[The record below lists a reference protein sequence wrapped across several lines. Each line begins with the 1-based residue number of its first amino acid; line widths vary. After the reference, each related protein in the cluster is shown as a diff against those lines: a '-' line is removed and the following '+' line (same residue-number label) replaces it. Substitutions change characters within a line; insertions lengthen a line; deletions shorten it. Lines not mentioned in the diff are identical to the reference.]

1 MTPPAISA
9 SSRRLRRRHSL
20 PAWPEGRA
28 PSGFSINKEVSMTQI
43 GNPKPVIDKVEI
55 EQDISWLGA
64 RLREPSTYAGLGIL
78 LAALHLANA
87 GDWVSAI
94 TAIGTG
100 IGGIIAIVLPEAKRP
115 RGNGGGAAG
124 RALMLLALCAAA
136 AAFVGA
142 APATAATKPPVHRP
156 AASASARPSVTQ
168 AQQNPLIVVRQFTI
182 ADLQAALADAQAQT
196 PPDIVAVNC
205 YTALIPFV
213 QSQTQNPL
221 PAGAGVFQ
229 ALQKARD
236 AKAYLANIQSPTGP
250 LASLNIACAPLVLDV
265 QNTLVTLGVS
275 VGVIANPVGAAAAVS
290 GLPAAVAAF
299 LGLHPL

>member
-1 MTPPAISA
+1 MGETS
-9 SSRRLRRRHSL
+9 
-20 PAWPEGRA
+20 E
-28 PSGFSINKEVSMTQI
+28 F
-43 GNPKPVIDKVEI
+43 DKQKAER
-55 EQDISWLGA
+55 EISWLGA
-64 RLREPSTYAGLGIL
+64 RLREPSTYAGIAVV
-78 LAALHLANA
+78 LAALHFGNAN
-87 GDWVSAI
+87 DWVSAI
-94 TAIGTG
+94 TSIGTG
-100 IGGIIAIVLPEAKRP
+100 IGGVIAIVLPEASRQ
-115 RGNGGGAAG
+115 RGNGVVPAG

-136 AAFVGA
+136 AVFAGGV
-142 APATAATKPPVHRP
+142 PALAATKPPLHRP
-156 AASASARPSVTQ
+156 SPAPSAKPSVTQ

-182 ADLQAALADAQAQT
+182 ADLQAALADAQAQS
-196 PPDIVAVNC
+196 PPDTVAVNC

-213 QSQTQNPL
+213 QSQAQNPL

-275 VGVIANPVGAAAAVS
+275 VGVIANPAGAAAAVS
-290 GLPAAVAAF
+290 GLPAAVVAF

>member
-1 MTPPAISA
+1 
-9 SSRRLRRRHSL
+9 
-20 PAWPEGRA
+20 
-28 PSGFSINKEVSMTQI
+28 MTQI
-43 GNPKPVIDKVEI
+43 GSAKPAIDKADI
-55 EQDISWLGA
+55 DRDISWLGA
-64 RLREPSTYAGLGIL
+64 RLREPSTYAGLGVL
-78 LAALHLANA
+78 LAAFGLANA

-100 IGGIIAIVLPEAKRP
+100 IGGIIAILLPEPKRP
-115 RGNGGGAAG
+115 RGNGSIPG
-124 RALMLLALCAAA
+124 RVVTMLALCAAA
-136 AAFVGA
+136 ALVCV
-142 APATAATKPPVHRP
+142 APAMAANRTLPRRP
-156 AASASARPSVTQ
+156 TVTASAKPTVTQ
-168 AQQNPLIVVRQFTI
+168 VQQNPLIVVRKFTV
-182 ADLQAALADAQAQT
+182 ADLQAALADAQAQS
-196 PPDIVAVNC
+196 PPDTVAANC

-213 QSQTQNPL
+213 QAQAQNPL

-265 QNTLVTLGVS
+265 QNTLVTLGIS
-275 VGVIANPVGAAAAVS
+275 IGVIANPAGAAATAS

>member
-1 MTPPAISA
+1 
-9 SSRRLRRRHSL
+9 
-20 PAWPEGRA
+20 
-28 PSGFSINKEVSMTQI
+28 MTQI
-43 GNPKPVIDKVEI
+43 GNPKAAIDKPEI
-55 EQDISWLGA
+55 AQDISWLGA
-64 RLREPSTYAGLGIL
+64 RLREPSTYAGLGIV

-100 IGGIIAIVLPEAKRP
+100 IGGIIAILLPEAQRP
-115 RGNGGGAAG
+115 HGNGVDAG
-124 RALMLLALCAAA
+124 RVLAILALCTVAAI
-136 AAFVGA
+136 VCA
-142 APATAATKPPVHRP
+142 APATAASRTLVRQAAVSGKPT
-156 AASASARPSVTQ
+156 VTQ

-196 PPDIVAVNC
+196 PPDTVAVNC

-213 QSQTQNPL
+213 QSQAQNPL

-275 VGVIANPVGAAAAVS
+275 VGAIANPAGAAAAVS

>member
-1 MTPPAISA
+1 M
-9 SSRRLRRRHSL
+9 
-20 PAWPEGRA
+20 
-28 PSGFSINKEVSMTQI
+28 MQI
-43 GNPKPVIDKVEI
+43 ANPKPATDKAEVA
-55 EQDISWLGA
+55 QDISWLGA

-78 LAALHLANA
+78 LAAFHLADA
-87 GDWVSAI
+87 GGWVSAI

-100 IGGIIAIVLPEAKRP
+100 IGGIIAILLPEAKRP
-115 RGNGGGAAG
+115 RGGSGIPGG
-124 RALMLLALCAAA
+124 RALAMLVLCVAAALVCAAPGPALA
-136 AAFVGA
+136 ANKVL
-142 APATAATKPPVHRP
+142 VRRP
-156 AASASARPSVTQ
+156 AAAPSTKPTVTQ

-213 QSQTQNPL
+213 QSQAQNPL

-275 VGVIANPVGAAAAVS
+275 VGVIANPAGAAAAVS

>member
-1 MTPPAISA
+1 
-9 SSRRLRRRHSL
+9 
-20 PAWPEGRA
+20 
-28 PSGFSINKEVSMTQI
+28 MTQI
-43 GNPKPVIDKVEI
+43 GNPKPAIRKAEVER
-55 EQDISWLGA
+55 DISWLGA

-78 LAALHLANA
+78 LAAFHLANSS
-87 GDWVSAI
+87 DWVSAI
-94 TAIGTG
+94 ASIGAG
-100 IGGIIAIVLPEAKRP
+100 VGGIIAILLPETKGP
-115 RGNGGGAAG
+115 RGTGSGGCSL
-124 RALMLLALCAAA
+124 RVLTMLALCAAA
-136 AAFVGA
+136 ALVCA
-142 APATAATKPPVHRP
+142 APAMAANRTLPRRP
-156 AASASARPSVTQ
+156 ASAARGKPTVTQ

-182 ADLQAALADAQAQT
+182 ADLQAALADAQAQS
-196 PPDIVAVNC
+196 PPDTVAANC

-213 QSQTQNPL
+213 QSQAQNPL

-265 QNTLVTLGVS
+265 QNTLVTLGIS
-275 VGVIANPVGAAAAVS
+275 VGVIANPAGAAATVS

>member
-1 MTPPAISA
+1 M
-9 SSRRLRRRHSL
+9 
-20 PAWPEGRA
+20 
-28 PSGFSINKEVSMTQI
+28 
-43 GNPKPVIDKVEI
+43 IDKVTAER
-55 EQDISWLGA
+55 DISWLGA

-78 LAALHLANA
+78 LAAFHLADA
-87 GDWVSAI
+87 GDWVSAL

-100 IGGIIAIVLPEAKRP
+100 IGGVIAIVLPETKRP
-115 RGNGGGAAG
+115 RDSGGGPAG
-124 RALMLLALCAAA
+124 RIVALLALCAAGL
-136 AAFVGA
+136 AFAGA
-142 APATAATKPPVHRP
+142 VPATAATKPPAFRS
-156 AASASARPSVTQ
+156 AAAGNAKPSVTQ

-196 PPDIVAVNC
+196 PPDTVAVNC

-213 QSQTQNPL
+213 QSQAQNPL

-275 VGVIANPVGAAAAVS
+275 VGVIANPAGAAATVG

>member
-1 MTPPAISA
+1 
-9 SSRRLRRRHSL
+9 
-20 PAWPEGRA
+20 
-28 PSGFSINKEVSMTQI
+28 MTQI
-43 GNPKPVIDKVEI
+43 GNTKSVIDKADVV
-55 EQDISWLGA
+55 QDISWLGA

-78 LAALHLANA
+78 LAAFHLANA
-87 GDWVSAI
+87 GDWVSAL

-100 IGGIIAIVLPEAKRP
+100 IGGIVAIVLPEGKRP
-115 RGNGGGAAG
+115 RSGAG
-124 RALMLLALCAAA
+124 SPTVRTLTLLALCAAVA
-136 AAFVGA
+136 VAGA
-142 APATAATKPPVHRP
+142 GPARAATKPLVHRAAA
-156 AASASARPSVTQ
+156 AASTRPSVTQ

-213 QSQTQNPL
+213 QSQAQNPL

-275 VGVIANPVGAAAAVS
+275 VGVIANPAGAAAAVS

>member
-1 MTPPAISA
+1 
-9 SSRRLRRRHSL
+9 
-20 PAWPEGRA
+20 
-28 PSGFSINKEVSMTQI
+28 MTQI
-43 GNPKPVIDKVEI
+43 GNPKPVIGKAEVA
-55 EQDISWLGA
+55 QDVSWLGA

-78 LAALHLANA
+78 FAAFHLANA

-100 IGGIIAIVLPEAKRP
+100 VGGVIAILLPEARQP
-115 RGNGGGAAG
+115 RGNGGAPIG
-124 RALMLLALCAAA
+124 RVLAMLALCAAA
-136 AAFVGA
+136 ALACAVGPAMA
-142 APATAATKPPVHRP
+142 ANKPLIRRPV
-156 AASASARPSVTQ
+156 ASASTRPTVTQ

-196 PPDIVAVNC
+196 PPDTVAANC

-213 QSQTQNPL
+213 QSQAQNPL

-275 VGVIANPVGAAAAVS
+275 VGVIANPAGAAAAVS

>member
-1 MTPPAISA
+1 
-9 SSRRLRRRHSL
+9 
-20 PAWPEGRA
+20 
-28 PSGFSINKEVSMTQI
+28 MTQI
-43 GNPKPVIDKVEI
+43 QNPKPVIDKAEAA
-55 EQDISWLGA
+55 QDISWLGA

-78 LAALHLANA
+78 LAAFHLANA

-100 IGGIIAIVLPEAKRP
+100 VGGIIAILLPEAKQP
-115 RGNGGGAAG
+115 RSGGTVSSG
-124 RALMLLALCAAA
+124 RALALFVFCTAAA
-136 AAFVGA
+136 AVAALTCA
-142 APATAATKPPVHRP
+142 APAKAANKPLVRRP
-156 AASASARPSVTQ
+156 AAIVSTKPTVTQ
-168 AQQNPLIVVRQFTI
+168 AQQNPLIIVRQFTI
-182 ADLQAALADAQAQT
+182 ADLQTALADAQAQT
-196 PPDIVAVNC
+196 PPDTVAVNC

-213 QSQTQNPL
+213 QSQAQNPL

-275 VGVIANPVGAAAAVS
+275 VGVIANPAGAAAAVS

-299 LGLHPL
+299 LGLPAL

>member
-1 MTPPAISA
+1 
-9 SSRRLRRRHSL
+9 
-20 PAWPEGRA
+20 
-28 PSGFSINKEVSMTQI
+28 MTQI
-43 GNPKPVIDKVEI
+43 GNPKPVIDKAEVT
-55 EQDISWLGA
+55 QDISWLGA

-78 LAALHLANA
+78 FAAFHLANA

-100 IGGIIAIVLPEAKRP
+100 VGGIVAILLPEAKRP
-115 RGNGGGAAG
+115 RGNGGVPGG
-124 RALMLLALCAAA
+124 PALTMLVLCAAA
-136 AAFVGA
+136 LVCA
-142 APATAATKPPVHRP
+142 APALAANKPLVRRP
-156 AASASARPSVTQ
+156 AMAVSNKPTVTQ

-182 ADLQAALADAQAQT
+182 ADLQSALADAQAQT
-196 PPDIVAVNC
+196 PPDTVAVNC
-205 YTALIPFV
+205 YSALIPFV
-213 QSQTQNPL
+213 QSQAQNPL

-275 VGVIANPVGAAAAVS
+275 VGVIANP
-290 GLPAAVAAF
+290 PA
-299 LGLHPL
+299 PRPP

>member
-1 MTPPAISA
+1 
-9 SSRRLRRRHSL
+9 
-20 PAWPEGRA
+20 
-28 PSGFSINKEVSMTQI
+28 MTQI
-43 GNPKPVIDKVEI
+43 GNTKPVIDKAEVAR
-55 EQDISWLGA
+55 DISWLGA

-78 LAALHLANA
+78 FAAFHLANA

-100 IGGIIAIVLPEAKRP
+100 VGGIVAIVLPEAKRP
-115 RGNGGGAAG
+115 RGNGGVPGG
-124 RALMLLALCAAA
+124 RVVAMLALGVAAA
-136 AAFVGA
+136 LVCVTPALAAN
-142 APATAATKPPVHRP
+142 KPLVRRP
-156 AASASARPSVTQ
+156 AATASTRPTVTQ
-168 AQQNPLIVVRQFTI
+168 AQQNPLVVVRQFTI

-196 PPDIVAVNC
+196 PPDTVAVNC

-213 QSQTQNPL
+213 QSQAQNPL

-275 VGVIANPVGAAAAVS
+275 VGVIANPAGAAAAVS

-299 LGLHPL
+299 LGLPPL

>member
-1 MTPPAISA
+1 M
-9 SSRRLRRRHSL
+9 
-20 PAWPEGRA
+20 
-28 PSGFSINKEVSMTQI
+28 
-43 GNPKPVIDKVEI
+43 IDKVTAER
-55 EQDISWLGA
+55 DISWLGA
-64 RLREPSTYAGLGIL
+64 RLREPSTYAGLGIV
-78 LAALHLANA
+78 LAALRLANA

-100 IGGIIAIVLPEAKRP
+100 IGGIIAIVLPESKKP
-115 RGNGGGAAG
+115 RGSTGGSTG
-124 RALMLLALCAAA
+124 RVLTMLALCAAA
-136 AAFVGA
+136 AAFIGA
-142 APATAATKPPVHRP
+142 TPARAATATKPLVHRP
-156 AASASARPSVTQ
+156 AVAVNTRPSVTQ
-168 AQQNPLIVVRQFTI
+168 AQENPLIVVRQFTV

-196 PPDIVAVNC
+196 PPDTVAVNC

-213 QSQTQNPL
+213 QSQAQNPL

-275 VGVIANPVGAAAAVS
+275 VGVIANPAGAAVAVS

>member
-1 MTPPAISA
+1 
-9 SSRRLRRRHSL
+9 
-20 PAWPEGRA
+20 
-28 PSGFSINKEVSMTQI
+28 MTQI
-43 GNPKPVIDKVEI
+43 GNPKPVIDKAVVA
-55 EQDISWLGA
+55 QDISWLGA

-78 LAALHLANA
+78 FAAFHLANA
-87 GDWVSAI
+87 GDWVSAM

-100 IGGIIAIVLPEAKRP
+100 VGGIIAIVLPEAKPP
-115 RGNGGGAAG
+115 RGNGGASAG
-124 RALMLLALCAAA
+124 RALAMLALCTAA
-136 AAFVGA
+136 VLVCA
-142 APATAATKPPVHRP
+142 APALAASKAPVRRP
-156 AASASARPSVTQ
+156 AAAVSTRPTVTQ

-196 PPDIVAVNC
+196 PPDTVAANC

-213 QSQTQNPL
+213 QTQAQNPL

-275 VGVIANPVGAAAAVS
+275 VGVIANPAGAAAAVS

>member
-1 MTPPAISA
+1 
-9 SSRRLRRRHSL
+9 
-20 PAWPEGRA
+20 
-28 PSGFSINKEVSMTQI
+28 MTQI
-43 GNPKPVIDKVEI
+43 GNSKPTIDKAEVAH
-55 EQDISWLGA
+55 DISWLGT
-64 RLREPSTYAGLGIL
+64 RLREPSTYAGLGVL
-78 LAALHLANA
+78 LAAFHLANA

-100 IGGIIAIVLPEAKRP
+100 IGGIIAILLPEAKQP
-115 RGNGGGAAG
+115 RGNSSVPGC
-124 RALMLLALCAAA
+124 ALTMLALCAAA
-136 AAFVGA
+136 TFACAVPAMAANRTLPRRSTVTVSG
-142 APATAATKPPVHRP
+142 KPT
-156 AASASARPSVTQ
+156 VTQ

-182 ADLQAALADAQAQT
+182 ADLQAALADAQAQS
-196 PPDIVAVNC
+196 PPDTVAANC

-213 QSQTQNPL
+213 QSQAQNPL

-250 LASLNIACAPLVLDV
+250 LASLNTACAPLVLDV

-275 VGVIANPVGAAAAVS
+275 VGVIANPAGAAATVS

>member
-1 MTPPAISA
+1 M
-9 SSRRLRRRHSL
+9 
-20 PAWPEGRA
+20 
-28 PSGFSINKEVSMTQI
+28 
-43 GNPKPVIDKVEI
+43 IDKVTAER
-55 EQDISWLGA
+55 DVSWLGA
-64 RLREPSTYAGLGIL
+64 RLREPSTYAGLGIV
-78 LAALHLANA
+78 LAAFHLANA
-87 GDWVSAI
+87 GDWVSAL

-115 RGNGGGAAG
+115 RGTAG
-124 RALMLLALCAAA
+124 SPSGRVLMMLALCAVAA
-136 AAFVGA
+136 ALVGA
-142 APATAATKPPVHRP
+142 GPARAVTKPLVRRPV
-156 AASASARPSVTQ
+156 AAASARPSVTQ
-168 AQQNPLIVVRQFTI
+168 AQQNPLIVVRQFTV

-196 PPDIVAVNC
+196 PPDTVAVNC

-275 VGVIANPVGAAAAVS
+275 VGVIANPAGAAAVVG

>member
-1 MTPPAISA
+1 
-9 SSRRLRRRHSL
+9 
-20 PAWPEGRA
+20 
-28 PSGFSINKEVSMTQI
+28 MTQI
-43 GNPKPVIDKVEI
+43 GNPKPATGKAEVAR
-55 EQDISWLGA
+55 DISWLGA
-64 RLREPSTYAGLGIL
+64 RLREPSTYAGLGVL
-78 LAALHLANA
+78 LAAFHLADA

-100 IGGIIAIVLPEAKRP
+100 VGGIIAMLLPEAKRP
-115 RGNGGGAAG
+115 HGIGSLRV
-124 RALMLLALCAAA
+124 LTMLALCAAA
-136 AAFVGA
+136 ALVCA
-142 APATAATKPPVHRP
+142 APALAAKRTLARRSTVTVSAKPT
-156 AASASARPSVTQ
+156 VTQ
-168 AQQNPLIVVRQFTI
+168 VQQNPLIVVRQFTV
-182 ADLQAALADAQAQT
+182 ADLQAALADAQSQS
-196 PPDIVAVNC
+196 PPDTVAANC

-213 QSQTQNPL
+213 QSQAQNPL

-265 QNTLVTLGVS
+265 QNTLVTLGIS
-275 VGVIANPVGAAAAVS
+275 VGVIANPAGAAAAAS

>member
-1 MTPPAISA
+1 M
-9 SSRRLRRRHSL
+9 
-20 PAWPEGRA
+20 
-28 PSGFSINKEVSMTQI
+28 
-43 GNPKPVIDKVEI
+43 IDKVTAER
-55 EQDISWLGA
+55 DMSWLGA

-78 LAALHLANA
+78 LAAFHLAHA
-87 GDWVSAI
+87 GDWLSAL

-115 RGNGGGAAG
+115 RGDTGGPGG
-124 RALMLLALCAAA
+124 SALAILALCIAAA
-136 AAFVGA
+136 VFTGA
-142 APATAATKPPVHRP
+142 EPARAATKPLVHRSAVP
-156 AASASARPSVTQ
+156 ASARPSVTQ
-168 AQQNPLIVVRQFTI
+168 AQQNPLIVVRQFTV

-196 PPDIVAVNC
+196 PPDTVAVNC

-213 QSQTQNPL
+213 QSQAQNPL

-275 VGVIANPVGAAAAVS
+275 VGVIANPAGAAAAVS